1 MGAEQHSRGPEMSSF
16 PGPVPHP
23 APLSQVRP
31 HRGVRVSGSNGE
43 DGRKAFYIHIEALSG
58 KETEVVRMLEDVR
71 GSPAEEPE
79 ELCCGVDQRGS
90 VGYPGKWGTAGI
102 RYREHHASGRS

>member
-1 MGAEQHSRGPEMSSF
+1 MSSF

-58 KETEVVRMLEDVR
+58 KETEVVRMLEDVLGCVNDEPATGPWYAIGSARRR
-71 GSPAEEPE
+71 GLSRQMGHRRNQISRTPRFRAIM
-79 ELCCGVDQRGS
+79 
-90 VGYPGKWGTAGI
+90 TA
-102 RYREHHASGRS
+102 